1 MRECFHKIN
10 ELFSNVDMF
19 SMLSI
24 FNLFIR
30 RNEFFPDYFSNF
42 MHTKMMPKTKLD
54 GLSYIL
60 LDFENF
66 NGQLGDRR
74 NLDTQAKKI

>member
-1 MRECFHKIN
+1 
-10 ELFSNVDMF
+10 
-19 SMLSI
+19 
-24 FNLFIR
+24 
-30 RNEFFPDYFSNF
+30 